1 MKQDGMINMFGLED
15 DLRDELDLVK
25 KKLKYTILVFFLVIS
40 FFVSYILL
48 FCNCEN

>member
-1 MKQDGMINMFGLED
+1 MFGLED
-15 DLRDELDLVK
+15 DLRDELDFVK
-25 KKLKYTILVFFLVIS
+25 KKLKYTIWILFLVIA